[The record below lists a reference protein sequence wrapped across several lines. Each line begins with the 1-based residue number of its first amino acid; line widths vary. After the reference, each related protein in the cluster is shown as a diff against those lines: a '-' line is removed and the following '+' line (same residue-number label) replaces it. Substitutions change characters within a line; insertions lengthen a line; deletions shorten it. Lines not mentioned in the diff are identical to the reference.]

1 MSILQEN
8 KCYDSTLEECLTCLE
23 KDAWSRDLIEH
34 QILWKPKMELSLFW
48 FDYWTGL
55 GALYFITPPEFYCDE
70 YVHNVYDVVNE
81 GA

>member
-1 MSILQEN
+1 
-8 KCYDSTLEECLTCLE
+8 
-23 KDAWSRDLIEH
+23 
-34 QILWKPKMELSLFW
+34 MELSLFW